1 METICFFEGE
11 SATRFDESIVR
22 ECQAKDKEVKK
33 ARDHGEEGH
42 SASRFFFFIDLF
54 FVSFSFMSCPYM
66 LLLVCVFILFL

>member
-33 ARDHGEEGH
+33 ARNHGEDGH
-42 SASRFFFFIDLF
+42 SACRFFSLLLFF

-66 LLLVCVFILFL
+66 LLLICVFVLFL